1 MAIVKMADNIKI
13 TVNNRYIVTTAKLK
27 KTAESMKVDATKN
40 NLALNCLKK
49 ICANGDKKAT

>member
-13 TVNNRYIVTTAKLK
+13 TVNNRYIATTAVLK
-27 KTAESMKVDATKN
+27 KTAESIKVDATQN

-49 ICANGDKKAT
+49 ICANGDKK